1 MKLCPRIVTRLV
13 SCHRGNGGIRNGG
26 DFCRSS
32 VRPLVPDGESLRFKQ
47 RALGRTSDAVI
58 ALSRSSVVCVCF
70 VSLFLRAGELGTRR
84 SLQTGR
90 GGEFRQLQP
99 VFEEAMEE
107 LLIEAGKRRLINFP
121 PRLPSFDFP
130 WTSAWPSHQ
139 GMCSSCFAASVSS
152 PCEPGARA
160 RVPA

>member
-1 MKLCPRIVTRLV
+1 MISAALHSGLLV
-13 SCHRGNGGIRNGG
+13 
-26 DFCRSS
+26 
-32 VRPLVPDGESLRFKQ
+32 LVPDGESLWFKQ
-47 RALGRTSDAVI
+47 RAPGRTSDAVI
-58 ALSRSSVVCVCF
+58 VLSRTTVLCVWVF
-70 VSLFLRAGELGTRR
+70 FIFFSLHAGELGTRR